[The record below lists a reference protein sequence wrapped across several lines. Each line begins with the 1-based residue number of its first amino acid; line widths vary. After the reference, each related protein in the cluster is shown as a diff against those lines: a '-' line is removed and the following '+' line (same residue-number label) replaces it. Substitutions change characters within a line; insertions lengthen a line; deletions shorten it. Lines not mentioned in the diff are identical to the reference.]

1 LSLRL
6 GGKTDNGTPVPV
18 MDCVRLISIPSI
30 TLPAVAQGRAGG
42 AGIPPGG
49 VPQIG
54 GGVPQTAAPGLQ
66 PQ

>member
-1 LSLRL
+1 L
-6 GGKTDNGTPVPV
+6 GGKTDTGTPVPV

-42 AGIPPGG
+42 AGALPPAAAGG
-49 VPQIG
+49 VG
-54 GGVPQTAAPGLQ
+54 GSPVGAPGLQ